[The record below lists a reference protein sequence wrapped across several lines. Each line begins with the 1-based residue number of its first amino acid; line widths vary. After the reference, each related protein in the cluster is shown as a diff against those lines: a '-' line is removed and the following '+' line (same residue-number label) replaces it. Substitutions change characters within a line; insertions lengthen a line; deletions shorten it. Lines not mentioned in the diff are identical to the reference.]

1 VVSRKKQVLVSIV
14 LLAVSTAVTTVLYL
28 NRPPAKI
35 AEPVYQPVSVD
46 VAAVVKE
53 KLRIQVQAQGT
64 VSPMQ
69 ETSIL
74 SEVNGRI
81 IEASPS
87 FTVGGFVSKDEVLLR
102 IDPRD
107 YETNLLRAEAALKS
121 AHSNL
126 AQEKGRAQVAEREW
140 QKLPT
145 GSQRSQAAKNLYLRK
160 PQLDQAQAQML
171 AAQADLNTARDNL
184 ERTNIR
190 APYDAVIR
198 EKQVALGQFVA
209 AGSPLA
215 DIFSVDYAEIRLP
228 IPQNKLAYL
237 ELPGIRGAE
246 NGSSIDL
253 YTDVGGELKQW
264 TAQLHRTE
272 GVFDERSRVLYV
284 VARIKDP
291 YALHNPDRKPLRV
304 GTFVN
309 ANIEGRELTDIVSL
323 PRFVMR
329 AGNNLWVVDDSGHLR
344 NRQVTLLR
352 TGGDLVYI
360 SDGLDNGDRVSL
372 TTLDSSFDSSEVRIQ
387 SSTPTNKLDQH
398 GRPKQQQGDTNVG
411 KITAAAEPSPN
422 DSEGG

>member
-1 VVSRKKQVLVSIV
+1 M

-171 AAQADLNTARDNL
+171 AAQADLNTA
-184 ERTNIR
+184 
-190 APYDAVIR
+190 
-198 EKQVALGQFVA
+198 
-209 AGSPLA
+209 
-215 DIFSVDYAEIRLP
+215 
-228 IPQNKLAYL
+228 
-237 ELPGIRGAE
+237 
-246 NGSSIDL
+246 
-253 YTDVGGELKQW
+253 
-264 TAQLHRTE
+264 
-272 GVFDERSRVLYV
+272 
-284 VARIKDP
+284 
-291 YALHNPDRKPLRV
+291 
-304 GTFVN
+304 
-309 ANIEGRELTDIVSL
+309 
-323 PRFVMR
+323 
-329 AGNNLWVVDDSGHLR
+329 
-344 NRQVTLLR
+344 
-352 TGGDLVYI
+352 
-360 SDGLDNGDRVSL
+360 
-372 TTLDSSFDSSEVRIQ
+372 
-387 SSTPTNKLDQH
+387 
-398 GRPKQQQGDTNVG
+398 
-411 KITAAAEPSPN
+411 
-422 DSEGG
+422 